1 MDAARPHFDWP
12 LEQLAEHA
20 AQHAA
25 NRLVLD
31 RIQEELSHRPGH
43 RARRLESSVEHRIAL
58 LDGTAREEE
67 MRGTLAAAA
76 ITIEHLRRRL
86 AEAEYR
92 AEEAERLAPQG
103 ASPHHRVF
111 LTADAPLWLISEVR
125 RAFRRRYHPDKQVD
139 PEARRR
145 AEVAFKRAEAVF
157 ASLPAAP
164 EE

>member
-12 LEQLAEHA
+12 LDQLAEHA

-31 RIQEELSHRPGH
+31 RIQQELSHRPGQ
-43 RARRLESSVEHRIAL
+43 RARKLERSVEHRIAV
-58 LDGTAREEE
+58 LDGTAREEA

-76 ITIEHLRRRL
+76 TTIEHLRRRL

-92 AEEAERLAPQG
+92 AEEAERRVPQG
-103 ASPHHRVF
+103 VSPHHRVF
-111 LTADAPLWLISEVR
+111 LTADAPLWLITEVR
-125 RAFRRRYHPDKQVD
+125 RAFRRRYHPDGHAD

-145 AEVAFKRAEAVF
+145 AEAAFKRAEAVF
-157 ASLPAAP
+157 SSLPEAP
-164 EE
+164 E

>member
-1 MDAARPHFDWP
+1 MDDSRPHFDWH
-12 LEQLAEHA
+12 LDQLAEHA

-25 NRLVLD
+25 NRMVLA
-31 RIQEELSHRPGH
+31 RIQDELSHRPGQ
-43 RARRLESSVEHRIAL
+43 RARRLESAVEHRIAL

-76 ITIEHLRRRL
+76 TTIEHLRRRL
-86 AEAEYR
+86 AEVEYR

-111 LTADAPLWLISEVR
+111 LTADAPLWLVAEVR
-125 RAFRRRYHPDKQVD
+125 RAFRRRYHPDRHPE

-145 AEVAFKRAEAVF
+145 AEVAFKRAEEVF
-157 ASLPAAP
+157 ESLPALV
-164 EE
+164 E